1 MRTIQI
7 TTIIRKAIDMKA
19 LNEQLLD
26 VWLHLSVVINNERVV
41 SDVPYNESLICN
53 ILYRNQLQDPGHL
66 LTATDL
72 CDATRMLKSQMN
84 RTLNSMEEKGFI
96 SRERSRTDKRLVYVH
111 LNREHTKLYEQQH
124 SQILNKL
131 DTLIERIG
139 EEKTQQTISLL
150 EEIATISKE
159 VFK

>member
-1 MRTIQI
+1 
-7 TTIIRKAIDMKA
+7 MKA

-26 VWLHLSVVINNERVV
+26 VWLNLSTVINNERVV

-53 ILYRNQLQDPGHL
+53 LLFRHQKNMPDQP

-72 CDATRMLKSQMN
+72 CDMTRMLKSQMN

-96 SRERSRTDKRLVYVH
+96 TRERSHTDKRLVYVK
-111 LNREHTKLYEQQH
+111 LNLEHTALYEQQH
-124 SQILNKL
+124 QKVLSLL
-131 DTLIERIG
+131 DQLIEQMG
-139 EEKTQQTISLL
+139 EAKTLQTIALL
-150 EEIATISKE
+150 DEITYFSKE